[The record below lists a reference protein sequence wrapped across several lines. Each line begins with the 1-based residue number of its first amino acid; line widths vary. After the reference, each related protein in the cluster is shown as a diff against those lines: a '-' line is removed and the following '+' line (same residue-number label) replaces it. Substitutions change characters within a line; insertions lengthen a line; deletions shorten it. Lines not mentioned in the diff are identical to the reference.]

1 VVANVTL
8 RWLAEAPPDCGS
20 PEAINALVKTQA
32 VRVADVLL
40 IGPLMVYGATKMPRG
55 PAALVLGLFGL
66 GTILFN
72 GVNYLR
78 VRETHERCASGG
90 VV

>member
-1 VVANVTL
+1 M
-8 RWLAEAPPDCGS
+8 LA
-20 PEAINALVKTQA
+20 KTQA

-55 PAALVLGLFGL
+55 AAAVVLGLFGL
-66 GTILFN
+66 GTIVFN
-72 GVNYLR
+72 GINYLR
-78 VRETHERCASGG
+78 VQKTHDKCASGG